1 MSRSGSDLRQERK
14 DMIQDSHGRNIRYL
28 RMSVTDRCNLQC
40 FYCHPLEKI
49 AYLHR
54 DDICTYEEL
63 LLIAKVGAELGIEK
77 LRLTGGEP
85 FLRRGI
91 VPFIRQLHNI
101 KGIREI
107 GITTNGTHL
116 LPRLKEL
123 KAAGLR
129 DLNVSLDTLS
139 EDKFF
144 RITGRHG
151 FSDVLAAVYKAAEEG
166 FRVKVN
172 MVVLKGVNDTE
183 IPSFIRCFMP
193 LSIQVRFIEF
203 MPLCGYNWRP
213 ELFLSYGRI
222 LASIKK
228 CFHLQPGSL
237 NGVAREFAV
246 SDGNELR
253 GTVGLIASVT
263 RSFCNSCTRLR
274 LTVSGEL
281 RPCLRAAK
289 RTALLPALRRAKS
302 RGEKI
307 GVIRSAFEEAVRMK
321 PWTKSSLFWRDEVH
335 IGQIGG

>member
-1 MSRSGSDLRQERK
+1 MSRSGSDLRQERN
-14 DMIQDSHGRNIRYL
+14 DMIRDSHGRDIRYL

-40 FYCHPLEKI
+40 FYCHPPEKI

-54 DDICTYEEL
+54 DNICSYEEL
-63 LLIAKVGAELGIEK
+63 LLIAKVGAELGIKK

-85 FLRRGI
+85 FLRRGFI
-91 VPFIRQLHNI
+91 PFVRRLYTI

-107 GITTNGTHL
+107 GITTNGTYL

-123 KAAGLR
+123 KAAGLP
-129 DLNVSLDTLS
+129 DLNISLDTLS

-151 FSDVLAAVYKAAEEG
+151 FFDVLAAVRQAAEEG

-172 MVVLKGVNDTE
+172 MVVLKGINDLE
-183 IPSFIRCFMP
+183 ISNFVRFFVP

-213 ELFLSYGRI
+213 ELFLSYDQI
-222 LASIKK
+222 LAEINKN
-228 CFHLQPGSL
+228 FHLQAGSL

-246 SDGNELR
+246 SDGNGLR
-253 GTVGLIASVT
+253 GTVGLIAPVT

-274 LTVSGEL
+274 LTASGEL
-281 RPCLRAAK
+281 RPCLCSMK
-289 RTALLPALRRAKS
+289 RSTFLPALRGALS

-307 GVIRSAFEEAVRMK
+307 GIIRSAFEEAVRMK
-321 PWTKSSLFWRDEVH
+321 VQAKPSVFCRDEVH

>member
-1 MSRSGSDLRQERK
+1 MIRSGTDLRQERK
-14 DMIQDSHGRNIRYL
+14 DMIQDLHGRDIRYL
-28 RMSVTDRCNLQC
+28 RMSVTDRCNLRC
-40 FYCHPLEKI
+40 FYCQPPEKI

-63 LLIAKVGAELGIEK
+63 LLMAKVGAELGIEK
-77 LRLTGGEP
+77 LRLTGGDP
-85 FLRRGI
+85 FCRRGLI
-91 VPFIRQLHNI
+91 PFIRKLHTI

-123 KAAGLR
+123 KAAGIR
-129 DLNVSLDTLS
+129 NLNISLDTLS

-151 FSDVLAAVYKAAEEG
+151 FPDVLAAIHKAAEEG

-172 MVVLKGVNDTE
+172 MVVLKDVNDKE
-183 IPSFIRCFMP
+183 IPSFIRCFVP
-193 LSIQVRFIEF
+193 LAIQVRFIEF
-203 MPLCGYNWRP
+203 MPLCGHNWRP
-213 ELFLSYGRI
+213 ELFLSYEQI
-222 LASIKK
+222 LTEIKK
-228 CFHLQPGSL
+228 GFHLQPRPL

-246 SDGNELR
+246 SDSNGLR
-253 GTVGLIASVT
+253 GSVGLIAPVT

-274 LTVSGEL
+274 LTASGEL
-281 RPCLRAAK
+281 RPCLCSTK
-289 RTALLPALRRAKS
+289 RLALLPALRGAQS

-307 GVIRSAFEEAVRMK
+307 GVIRSGFEEALRMK
-321 PWTKSSLFWRDEVH
+321 PKAKPSVFCRDEVH